1 MLDYHTWTGAISYD
15 LSYGIKDVTGT
26 DTVNSDTIGTYTVS
40 YGAPDFAGNPA
51 NIIRTVHVQE
61 LPELSLSSE
70 SSNLLIT
77 PESPIADPTQYPY
90 LTDPF
95 HIETVQIDGS
105 TYALVASNHDG
116 GFTILNMD
124 NPESP
129 SLVFNATSTQ
139 TNYSA
144 IQGILGASPIQIQN
158 NMYVVTISP
167 SKILIADITNPESTT
182 FVSERSNGTDYP
194 YLHAMTAI
202 STFNIGDAAYA
213 MIASQSGSWVS
224 ILNITE
230 PANPTHLTVLE
241 NGANYDLNTPR
252 HIAIID
258 ADGSTYAVITS
269 RTTGT
274 VTIINMDNPEMPVQ
288 IHAIKDGIDLALTS
302 ATGIEIVEINTRS
315 YALVVSNNDHAMQ
328 IIDITHPQLPFPV
341 STVQSSGTEYSGL
354 NSPHYVTALQVEDAT
369 YAFVTSPSIDSV
381 QVIDITNPSQPN
393 PVAVLQNGT
402 EFMHL
407 DFPLYIESIHTD
419 DAAYAL
425 VGARTSNG
433 IEIIKLGYE
442 KTIQTPFS
450 ITSDNT
456 NSSYAKAGDTVS
468 IQITVND
475 TIDQS
480 KSTVQ
485 ILNLNA
491 NVGASGLNTIDVSV
505 TIPSDGIEM
514 YTNIT
519 ASITSHLGAILNLTE
534 SNITGQNVFVDTI
547 PPRITVNGNVD
558 HTVLVDTE
566 YDDKGASA
574 SDGSPGYSAS
584 YSTSIDGTLDPSII
598 GSTVNYTYTADDDAA
613 GNPGASMNRTVTV
626 VDYNPLTI
634 TSLTVSSDN
643 FANSSYAKAG
653 DEINITLVTDGSDVG
668 NVTGD
673 ILGDDGFAQSSSS
686 GTIIFS
692 KTINQSDTNGNLTF
706 DIFVTNSSGYAASI
720 TQNDLASNIIIDTIS
735 PTTTLNG
742 NNETT
747 IEFGSTYEDLGATVT
762 DASYENP
769 QIIYSSDVVDTFTIG
784 TYTLVY
790 TTLADP
796 AGNPGSSIKRIV
808 TVSDSTPA
816 MLNSLIIN
824 TSNTNPAYAKA
835 GDLITVTLVANQT
848 ISSVDA
854 SIQNMATNNMIQGN
868 TLYANYTVQNGQEG
882 NTTFEITVY
891 FDSST
896 PLTVTESNL
905 NSNIYIDTEKPQ
917 LTLVGHFNI
926 TIPIDQSYTDT
937 IANVADND
945 PSYNGNV
952 SSNASR
958 VDTSNADTYT
968 IVYSADADAAGNIP
982 DDITRTVTVSGFV
995 LSIFSNNANYDT

>member
-1 MLDYHTWTGAISYD
+1 M
-15 LSYGIKDVTGT
+15 
-26 DTVNSDTIGTYTVS
+26 
-40 YGAPDFAGNPA
+40 
-51 NIIRTVHVQE
+51 
-61 LPELSLSSE
+61 
-70 SSNLLIT
+70 
-77 PESPIADPTQYPY
+77 
-90 LTDPF
+90 
-95 HIETVQIDGS
+95 
-105 TYALVASNHDG
+105 ASNHDG

-613 GNPGASMNRTVTV
+613 GNPGASINRTVTV

-796 AGNPGSSIKRIV
+796 AGNPGLSIKRIV

-824 TSNTNPAYAKA
+824 TSNTNPAYCKA
-835 GDLITVTLVANQT
+835 GDL
-848 ISSVDA
+848 
-854 SIQNMATNNMIQGN
+854 
-868 TLYANYTVQNGQEG
+868 
-882 NTTFEITVY
+882 
-891 FDSST
+891 
-896 PLTVTESNL
+896 
-905 NSNIYIDTEKPQ
+905 
-917 LTLVGHFNI
+917 
-926 TIPIDQSYTDT
+926 
-937 IANVADND
+937 
-945 PSYNGNV
+945 
-952 SSNASR
+952 
-958 VDTSNADTYT
+958 
-968 IVYSADADAAGNIP
+968 
-982 DDITRTVTVSGFV
+982 
-995 LSIFSNNANYDT
+995 